1 MFGRF
6 VGRVVS
12 AVAALCLLAA
22 PAEAA
27 LEADFNGDGVLDHVV
42 LPHPPDTNIVVR
54 VSGGAPQVLKFY
66 DRIISIVATDVN
78 HDGEIDLSAL
88 SERRGVFIWLNKGKA
103 ANGHLKT
110 LKRKHHRRGFS
121 LNTGGPLASAPGSTS
136 STSNAAGASDDRGRA
151 AHDEHITL
159 ELSWRLATDPPS
171 PAVAAVPDRR
181 AGASSSRAP
190 PFALQD
196 TSVRSR

>member
-1 MFGRF
+1 VFGRF
-6 VGRVVS
+6 VGRAVS
-12 AVAALCLLAA
+12 AAAALCLLAS

-27 LEADFNGDGVLDHVV
+27 VEADFNGDGVLDRVV
-42 LPHPPDTNIVVR
+42 LPRPPDTNIVVR
-54 VSGGAPQVLKFY
+54 VSGGVPQVLKFH

-110 LKRKHHRRGFS
+110 LKRKQHHRRGFS
-121 LNTGGPLASAPGSTS
+121 LNTGGPLASAPGSS
-136 STSNAAGASDDRGRA
+136 SSSSNAAGASDDRGRS
-151 AHDEHITL
+151 AHDDHPTY
-159 ELSWRLATDPPS
+159 ELNWRPVTNPPS
-171 PAVAAVPDRR
+171 PAVPALPDRR

-190 PFALQD
+190 PCVL
-196 TSVRSR
+196 

>member
-12 AVAALCLLAA
+12 AAAALCLLAA

-103 ANGHLKT
+103 ANGRLKT

-136 STSNAAGASDDRGRA
+136 EHVERGRRRPMTA
-151 AHDEHITL
+151 VVRPTTNA
-159 ELSWRLATDPPS
+159 SPS
-171 PAVAAVPDRR
+171 N
-181 AGASSSRAP
+181 
-190 PFALQD
+190 
-196 TSVRSR
+196 

>member
-1 MFGRF
+1 M
-6 VGRVVS
+6 S

-27 LEADFNGDGVLDHVV
+27 LEADFNGDGVLDRVV
-42 LPHPPDTNIVVR
+42 LPHPPETNIVVR
-54 VSGGAPQVLKFY
+54 VSGGAPQVLKFH

-121 LNTGGPLASAPGSTS
+121 LNTGGPLASAPGSRS
-136 STSNAAGASDDRGRA
+136 SSSNAAGASDDRGRT
-151 AHDEHITL
+151 AHDEHTTY
-159 ELSWRLATDPPS
+159 ELSWRPATDRPS
-171 PAVAAVPDRR
+171 PAVPALPDRR
-181 AGASSSRAP
+181 AGASASRAP
-190 PFALQD
+190 PFAA
-196 TSVRSR
+196 